1 MAVTYTETGYYS
13 SLTGQTYPDAQ
24 TAHSAE
30 SYANGDVTGG
40 GTGYNPTTQTIP
52 GTPSAGTGNPAGTY
66 PTPDAGSQ
74 QAAAQQAAANDQ
86 TARWDSST
94 GSWTYVPMSPQE
106 AAAARLQRA
115 EAANQPG
122 GATSS
127 PTDPNASASDIVAR
141 TRQQLGLDPAQTTA
155 QRLASAG
162 ASPDQATPT
171 STFTRGTAGTAP
183 ARGTPATPNGNGGYG
198 FQASVTGNPSQPPVA
213 APTVDTSASD
223 KSVAGVNNTINQLL
237 QLANTSP
244 ETSAAQAQLL
254 KSDQL
259 AKLRAID
266 ELRNNQDAALGA
278 ARSARNPADVALL
291 ERQGVGTSAY
301 LGTKAQNQDVLR
313 QAELEGNQAI
323 LRANEDTADKNA
335 RAAMLAKAG
344 DLGLNVAA
352 LQVDVSKADL
362 TSANNYIND
371 QFQQLGIDKQVGA
384 QEMGQVLQFSQA
396 MSAIKYDY
404 DKMSDADQ
412 QHTLDLMMTQY
423 GIDANTQVAMKQIA
437 ANHKGTLEKVFD
449 GLLGLAGA
457 AAPVVATA
465 VGGPVAGAAVGAGMQ
480 AADASGGAGG
490 YQGGR

>member
-1 MAVTYTETGYYS
+1 MAVTYGQEGYYS
-13 SLTGQTYPDAQ
+13 SVTGQNYVDADTAHAAESAVQGNDLTGGTPAY
-24 TAHSAE
+24 
-30 SYANGDVTGG
+30 GG
-40 GTGYNPTTQTIP
+40 GVS
-52 GTPSAGTGNPAGTY
+52 GTSGI
-66 PTPDAGSQ
+66 Q
-74 QAAAQQAAANDQ
+74 QA
-86 TARWDSST
+86 DS
-94 GSWTYVPMSPQE
+94 GSS
-106 AAAARLQRA
+106 AS
-115 EAANQPG
+115 G
-122 GATSS
+122 F
-127 PTDPNASASDIVAR
+127 TDPNSPAYKGPGYYVTTDNNGNSVAR
-141 TRQQLGLDPAQTTA
+141 LSDDPNLRARQTEYENSKGGPGAIQAPADPNGDPMATVNAIHDKFSGAPGATPAQNVI
-155 QRLASAG
+155 SAG
-162 ASPDQATPT
+162 AAPGQATPT
-171 STFTRGTAGTAP
+171 STFTRGTPGTAP
-183 ARGTPATPNGNGGYG
+183 AMGSPATPQGNGA
-198 FQASVTGNPSQPPVA
+198 FQSTPTSNPSTPPA
-213 APTVDTSASD
+213 SAPKVDTSASD

-244 ETSAAQAQLL
+244 ETSAAQAQLQ
-254 KSDQL
+254 KADQL
-259 AKLRAID
+259 AKLRAVD

-278 ARSARNPADVALL
+278 ARSSRNREDQALL
-291 ERQGVGTSAY
+291 ERGAVGTSAY
-301 LGTKAQNQDVLR
+301 LGTKSQNQDVLR
-313 QAELEGNQAI
+313 EAELEGNQAI
-323 LRANEDTADKNA
+323 LRATEDTNDKNA
-335 RAAMLAKAG
+335 RATMLAKAG

-457 AAPVVATA
+457 AAPVFATA

-480 AADASGGAGG
+480 QANAAADASGGAGG

>member
-1 MAVTYTETGYYS
+1 MAVTYGQEGYYS
-13 SLTGQTYPDAQ
+13 SVTGQNYVDADSAHAAESAVQGNDLTGGAPAY
-24 TAHSAE
+24 
-30 SYANGDVTGG
+30 GG
-40 GTGYNPTTQTIP
+40 GVS
-52 GTPSAGTGNPAGTY
+52 GTSGIQQA
-66 PTPDAGSQ
+66 DAGSN
-74 QAAAQQAAANDQ
+74 A
-86 TARWDSST
+86 S
-94 GSWTYVPMSPQE
+94 GF
-106 AAAARLQRA
+106 
-115 EAANQPG
+115 
-122 GATSS
+122 
-127 PTDPNASASDIVAR
+127 TDPNSPAYRGPGYDLTTDNNGNSVARPSSDPIRKAAQLQWETSQGTGQGLAAAPADPNAAPADIVAQ
-141 TRQQLGLDPAQTTA
+141 TRQQLGLNPATTPAQNVV
-155 QRLASAG
+155 SAG
-162 ASPDQATPT
+162 AAPGQATPT

-183 ARGTPATPNGNGGYG
+183 AMGSPATPQSNGA
-198 FQASVTGNPSQPPVA
+198 FQSTPTSNPSQPPA
-213 APTVDTSASD
+213 SAPKVDTSASD

-244 ETSAAQAQLL
+244 ETSAAQAQLQ
-254 KSDQL
+254 KADQL
-259 AKLRAID
+259 AKLRAVD

-278 ARSARNPADVALL
+278 ARSSRNREDQALL

-313 QAELEGNQAI
+313 EAELEGNQAI

-423 GIDANTQVAMKQIA
+423 GIDSNTQVAMKQIA

-449 GLLGLAGA
+449 GILGLAQS

-465 VGGPVAGAAVGAGMQ
+465 VAGPV
-480 AADASGGAGG
+480 GGAVASKK
-490 YQGGR
+490 